1 MSEGYRDYKSV
12 ESGSFPGGHLA
23 VILKTIKKDKRTG
36 ELNISSRDGDGF
48 IAVYRGSVAM
58 VFSPGMYV
66 TLKEHLGRQG
76 LLGEAHIK
84 ELLEIQK
91 VAPNNIPQSPLIE
104 KGYVS
109 RESFFRALKGNCE
122 LVLRSMLSW
131 SGLYRFY
138 EDSYANV
145 PEEILI
151 DIDEIASGHEGITQ
165 RYGRSTATGAS
176 YGDLLGSVLK
186 KAGIPKDLRSD
197 KVREALDTVSKRLGA
212 FKPKE
217 VVVIVDENPTTGKLL
232 SDSLIGFGFEVERF
246 NTAGDA
252 LKRIDTLEAQKIPVV
267 IVMDLMVK
275 GFNDEN
281 EPYGG
286 NDLLVYI
293 KDNHPYI
300 PIIIV
305 TSVTDTKIKLE
316 SLFLGASYFMNRPQ
330 TGSSDQDLPSS
341 EWDVFVEE
349 ISYYIWNILKGR
361 RHLIEKEEL
370 SFAEDD
376 IINSV
381 LETSSPSAIGH
392 QDVLGAKIL
401 IADDELHIRN
411 AIREYLA
418 QDGFSSIDL
427 AENGQQAIEDFSAK
441 RHDVVI
447 VDIVM
452 PKKNG
457 IEVLKEIKARSPNSQ
472 VVIIT
477 GNADKDSAIAAVR
490 LGAFDYV
497 EKPFDFGALTR
508 TVHKAID
515 KKILLDRRQLQG

>member
-1 MSEGYRDYKSV
+1 
-12 ESGSFPGGHLA
+12 
-23 VILKTIKKDKRTG
+23 
-36 ELNISSRDGDGF
+36 
-48 IAVYRGSVAM
+48 
-58 VFSPGMYV
+58 
-66 TLKEHLGRQG
+66 
-76 LLGEAHIK
+76 
-84 ELLEIQK
+84 
-91 VAPNNIPQSPLIE
+91 
-104 KGYVS
+104 
-109 RESFFRALKGNCE
+109 
-122 LVLRSMLSW
+122 
-131 SGLYRFY
+131 
-138 EDSYANV
+138 
-145 PEEILI
+145 
-151 DIDEIASGHEGITQ
+151 
-165 RYGRSTATGAS
+165 
-176 YGDLLGSVLK
+176 
-186 KAGIPKDLRSD
+186 
-197 KVREALDTVSKRLGA
+197 
-212 FKPKE
+212 
-217 VVVIVDENPTTGKLL
+217 
-232 SDSLIGFGFEVERF
+232 
-246 NTAGDA
+246 
-252 LKRIDTLEAQKIPVV
+252 
-267 IVMDLMVK
+267 MDLMVK

>member
-1 MSEGYRDYKSV
+1 
-12 ESGSFPGGHLA
+12 
-23 VILKTIKKDKRTG
+23 
-36 ELNISSRDGDGF
+36 
-48 IAVYRGSVAM
+48 
-58 VFSPGMYV
+58 
-66 TLKEHLGRQG
+66 
-76 LLGEAHIK
+76 
-84 ELLEIQK
+84 
-91 VAPNNIPQSPLIE
+91 
-104 KGYVS
+104 
-109 RESFFRALKGNCE
+109 
-122 LVLRSMLSW
+122 
-131 SGLYRFY
+131 
-138 EDSYANV
+138 
-145 PEEILI
+145 
-151 DIDEIASGHEGITQ
+151 
-165 RYGRSTATGAS
+165 
-176 YGDLLGSVLK
+176 
-186 KAGIPKDLRSD
+186 
-197 KVREALDTVSKRLGA
+197 
-212 FKPKE
+212 
-217 VVVIVDENPTTGKLL
+217 
-232 SDSLIGFGFEVERF
+232 
-246 NTAGDA
+246 
-252 LKRIDTLEAQKIPVV
+252 
-267 IVMDLMVK
+267 
-275 GFNDEN
+275 
-281 EPYGG
+281 
-286 NDLLVYI
+286 
-293 KDNHPYI
+293 
-300 PIIIV
+300 
-305 TSVTDTKIKLE
+305 
-316 SLFLGASYFMNRPQ
+316 
-330 TGSSDQDLPSS
+330 
-341 EWDVFVEE
+341 
-349 ISYYIWNILKGR
+349 
-361 RHLIEKEEL
+361 LIEKEEL